1 MNKPDP
7 RPVFSQLGKKS
18 PNSRTPP
25 SKTLLRPSGCAL
37 VLLML
42 AAILTPGT
50 QVQAQTCTGMVGEVR
65 ILDGNAVNEGR
76 LEICADKPDDDEG
89 PVWGTVCDDYWTTRN
104 ANVACRQ
111 LGYTHAQSGAFALLR
126 SHFGPGTGP
135 ILLDDIVCNGNE
147 PNLLACPTASGQLA
161 RNVVGK
167 HNCKSNET
175 VGIRCLDAR
184 TDATLNNLSVRDGNS
199 VVVNLNP
206 EFASAR
212 DSYTASV
219 PHTISTVTV
228 FATPTQSEATV
239 EYLDG
244 NDMSLGTGS
253 SVQIQN
259 LAVGAT
265 VIKVKVTATDGMTEM
280 VYSVTLN
287 RAAVV
292 NPPPNNPATGQPAIN
307 GTLRVDQTLTSTS
320 GTIADVDGLTN
331 AVYEYQWIR
340 VDSSNNE
347 NEIFGATGSTYV
359 LTTTDEGQRIRVKAR
374 FIDDRSNSEMRTS
387 GRTETVQAAVVNP
400 PPNNP
405 ATGQPAI
412 NGTLRVDQTLT
423 STSGTIADVDGLTN
437 AVYEYQWIRVDSSNN
452 ENEIFGATGSTYVL
466 TTTDEGQR
474 IRVKARFIDDRSNG
488 EMRTSGRTE
497 TVQAAVV
504 NPPPNNPATGQPA
517 INGTLRVDQTL
528 TSTSGT
534 IADVDGLTNAVYEYQ
549 WIRVD
554 SSNNENEIFGATGS
568 TYVLTTTDEG
578 QRIRVKARFIDDRSN
593 SEMRTSGRTE
603 TVQAAVVNP
612 PPNNPATGQP
622 AINGTLRVDQTL
634 TSTSGTIAD
643 VDGLTNAV
651 YEYQWIRVDSSNNE
665 NEIFGATGSTYV
677 LTTTDEGQ
685 RIRVKARFI
694 DDRSNGEMRTSG
706 RTETVQAAVVNPPP
720 IIESPVVTLLLTP
733 QMISEDEGVSTV
745 TAIVSPVSSEAF
757 TVSVSAGALSPAV
770 AGDFMLAGTTL
781 SFAANATQST
791 GTVTITAV
799 DNAVDAPDKMVR
811 VSGTVSLTETDAP
824 VDVTLIITDDEEQPT
839 DPPKTE
845 TPVVTLLLTP
855 QMISEDEGVSTVTA
869 IVSPVSSEAFTVS
882 VSAGALSP
890 AIAGDFM
897 LAGTTLSFAANATQS
912 TGTVTITAVDNAV
925 DAPDKMVRVSG
936 TVSLTETDAPVDVT
950 LIITDDEEQP
960 TDPPKTETPVVT
972 LLLTPQ
978 MISEDEGVSTVTA
991 IVSPVSSEAFTV
1003 SVSAGAL
1010 SPAIAGDFMLAGTTL
1025 SFAAN
1030 ATKSTG
1036 TVTITAVDNAVDAP
1050 DKMVRVSGTVSL
1062 SGADAPVDVTLI
1074 ITDEESSPVVT
1085 LMLTP
1090 QMISED
1096 EGVSTVTAMVSPAS
1110 SEAFTVTV
1118 SASAVSPAI
1127 AGDFML
1133 AGTTLSFAANATQST
1148 GTVTITA
1155 VDNAVDAP
1163 DKMVRVSGTVS
1174 LTETDAP
1181 VDVTLIITDD
1191 EEQPTDPP
1199 KTETPV
1205 VTLLLT
1211 PQMISE
1217 DEGVSTVTAI
1227 VSPVSSE
1234 AFTVSVSAGALSP
1247 AIAGDFMLAGTTLS
1261 FAANATKSTGTVTI
1275 TAVDNAVDAP
1285 DKMVRVSGTV
1295 SLSGADAPVD
1305 VTLIITDEES
1315 SPVVTL
1321 MLTPQMISE
1330 DEGVSTVTAMVSPAS
1345 SEAFT
1350 VTVSASAVSPAVAGD
1365 FMLTGTTLSFAANA
1379 TKSTGG
1385 VTITAVDNA
1394 VDSPDKMVR
1403 VSGTVSLSGADAPVD
1418 VTLIITDEESS
1429 PVVTLMLTPQMISED
1444 EGVSTVTAMVSP
1456 ASSEAFTVT
1465 VSTSAISPALA
1476 GDFMLTG
1483 TTLSFAANATK
1494 STGGVT
1500 ITAVDNAVDSPD
1512 KMVRVSGTVSLSGAD
1527 APVDVTLII
1536 TDEESSPV
1544 VTLMLTPQ
1552 MISED
1557 EGVSTVTAMVSPA
1570 SSEAFTV
1577 TVSASA
1583 VSPAV
1588 AGDFMLT
1595 GTTLSFA
1602 ANATKSTGGVT
1613 ITAVDNAVDSPDK
1626 MVRVSGTVSLSGADA
1641 PVDVTLII
1649 TDEESS
1655 PVVTLLLTPQMISE
1669 DEGVSTVT
1677 ATVSPASSE
1686 AFTVTVSASAVSP
1699 ALAGDFMLTGTTL
1712 SFAANATKSTGGVTI
1727 TAVDNAV
1734 DSPDKMVRVSGTV
1747 SLSGA
1752 DAPVDVTL
1760 IITDEESSPVV
1771 TLLLTPQMISED
1783 EGVSTVTATVSPAS
1797 SEAFTV
1803 TVSASAVSPAVA
1815 GDFMLTG
1822 TTLSFA
1828 ANATKSTGGV
1838 TITAVDNAV
1847 DSPDKMVRVSG
1858 TVSLSGADAPV
1869 DVTLIITDEES
1880 SPVVTLMLTPQMISE
1895 DEGVSTVTAMVSPA
1909 SSEAFTVTVS
1919 TSAISPA
1926 VAGDFML
1933 TGTTLSFA
1941 ANATKSTGTVT
1952 ITAVD
1957 NAVDSPDKMV
1967 RVSGTVSLSGA
1978 DAPVDVTLIITDEES
1993 SPVVTLMLTPQ
2004 MISENGGVST
2014 VTATVSPASSEAF
2027 TVSVSALAVSPAVAG
2042 DFMLTGTTLSFA
2054 ANATKSTGT
2063 VTLTAVDNAVDA
2075 PDKMV
2080 RVSGTVSLSGAD
2092 APMDVTLH
2100 ITDEDLPPPELRIAD
2115 ATGPESGGPLV
2126 FGVSLNRSSEEQ
2138 VTIDYTTV
2146 DGTAKAGVDYQAV
2159 MGTLTI
2165 SAGVN
2170 HGQIEVKPLTD
2181 VLHEEDESFMIVL
2194 SNVSGAILV
2203 DGEAT
2208 GLITGND
2215 DRVTVQWLARFGR
2228 TAADHVLGAVEDQ
2241 LWTQRSTRTG
2251 LTVAGQNLTDH
2262 GAATNGGVAA
2272 IAHTYGFPHGFG
2284 GGLNGG
2290 LMAAPLSMSATNG
2303 WNGLNIGHAT
2313 DRNLLMSN
2321 ALNLSNGSI
2330 GLGCYSL
2337 WGSGS
2342 HSRFDG
2348 SDDKLK
2354 LQGEVSSA
2362 TVGSD
2367 YSCGSFLLG
2376 VALSHSSADGTIRFG
2391 DAEAAT
2397 VESTLTGLY
2406 PYLRYQVSE
2415 RFWFWGVTGYG
2426 TGDMTSLSAS
2436 GAEREDVG
2444 LTTLLVAG
2452 GARGDL
2458 LSGAGGFSLSM
2469 KADAMVVRTRSE
2481 EDIGVIVAEGD
2492 ANRRRVGLEGSHVAS
2507 FENNS
2512 FLRSHVDLSLRHD
2525 SGDAD
2530 KGFGL
2535 EVGGGLDWHG
2545 LMPGLTF
2552 NAGVRGLITHGADEF
2567 EEWGYSGGL
2576 RYDPTPASSQGLLLG
2591 ITRSTGAPLHGGL
2604 RNTLW
2609 AEDLVLPSLPGDSRR
2624 QQQINAEFS
2633 YGFETLSG
2641 MGLPWARVGLSG
2653 PEKEYRLGYRMFTR
2667 YGVPSLEMGKTWYGR
2682 DLRLGWEFQVDCQA
2696 QIMVELMHSQGL
2708 RQASSNT
2715 GIRLQFR
2722 VPMYLPW
2729 RSQCHSEFDTL
2740 PPGTPR

>member
-1 MNKPDP
+1 M
-7 RPVFSQLGKKS
+7 
-18 PNSRTPP
+18 
-25 SKTLLRPSGCAL
+25 
-37 VLLML
+37 LLML

-76 LEICADKPDDDEG
+76 LEVCADKPDDGEG
-89 PVWGTVCDDYWTTRN
+89 PVWGTVCDDYWTTDD
-104 ANVACRQ
+104 AHVACRQ
-111 LGYTHAQSGAFALLR
+111 LGYTHAQSGAYALLK

-135 ILLDDIVCNGNE
+135 ILLDDMLCNGNE

-161 RNVVGK
+161 RDVVGK
-167 HNCKSNET
+167 HNCKTSET

-219 PHTISTVTV
+219 PHTTSTVTV
-228 FATPTQSEATV
+228 FATPAQSEATV

-244 NDMSLGTGS
+244 NDMSLGLGS

-259 LAVGAT
+259 LAVGAS
-265 VIKVKVTATDGMTEM
+265 VIQVKVTASDGMTEM
-280 VYSVTLN
+280 IYTVTLN
-287 RAAVV
+287 RAAQA
-292 NPPPNNPATGQPAIN
+292 NNPATGQPAIN
-307 GTLRVDQTLTSTS
+307 GTLRVDQTLTATS

-359 LTTTDEGQRIRVKAR
+359 LTTADEGQRIRVKAR
-374 FIDDRSNSEMRTS
+374 FTDDRGNGEMRTS
-387 GRTETVQAAVVNP
+387 SSTGTVQAEVVNP

-423 STSGTIADVDGLTN
+423 ATSGTIADADGITN
-437 AVYEYQWIRVDSSNN
+437 AVYAYQWILVNGANN
-452 ENEIFGATGSTYVL
+452 ENEISGATGTTYVL
-466 TTTDEGQR
+466 TTADEGQR
-474 IRVKARFIDDRSNG
+474 IRVKARFIDDRGNG
-488 EMRTSGRTE
+488 EMRTSGMTE
-497 TVQAAVV
+497 TLQAAVV
-504 NPPPNNPATGQPA
+504 NPPPN
-517 INGTLRVDQTL
+517 
-528 TSTSGT
+528 
-534 IADVDGLTNAVYEYQ
+534 
-549 WIRVD
+549 
-554 SSNNENEIFGATGS
+554 
-568 TYVLTTTDEG
+568 
-578 QRIRVKARFIDDRSN
+578 
-593 SEMRTSGRTE
+593 TE
-603 TVQAAVVNP
+603 
-612 PPNNPATGQP
+612 
-622 AINGTLRVDQTL
+622 L
-634 TSTSGTIAD
+634 
-643 VDGLTNAV
+643 
-651 YEYQWIRVDSSNNE
+651 
-665 NEIFGATGSTYV
+665 
-677 LTTTDEGQ
+677 
-685 RIRVKARFI
+685 
-694 DDRSNGEMRTSG
+694 
-706 RTETVQAAVVNPPP
+706 
-720 IIESPVVTLLLTP
+720 PVVTLLLTP
-733 QMISEDEGVSTV
+733 QMISENGGVSAV

-781 SFAANATQST
+781 SFAANATKST
-791 GTVTITAV
+791 GEVTVTAV
-799 DNAVDAPDKMVR
+799 DNVEDAPDKMVR
-811 VSGTVSLTETDAP
+811 VSGTVSLSEVNAP
-824 VDVTLIITDDEEQPT
+824 TDVTLIITDDEEQPT

-855 QMISEDEGVSTVTA
+855 QMISENDGVSTVTA
-869 IVSPVSSEAFTVS
+869 MVSPASSEAFTVK
-882 VSAGALSP
+882 VYEAAVSP
-890 AIAGDFM
+890 AVAGDFNM
-897 LAGTTLSFAANATQS
+897 
-912 TGTVTITAVDNAV
+912 
-925 DAPDKMVRVSG
+925 
-936 TVSLTETDAPVDVT
+936 
-950 LIITDDEEQP
+950 
-960 TDPPKTETPVVT
+960 
-972 LLLTPQ
+972 
-978 MISEDEGVSTVTA
+978 
-991 IVSPVSSEAFTV
+991 
-1003 SVSAGAL
+1003 
-1010 SPAIAGDFMLAGTTL
+1010 AGTTL

-1074 ITDEESSPVVT
+1074 ITDDEEQPTDPPKTESPVIT
-1085 LMLTP
+1085 LLLTP

-1096 EGVSTVTAMVSPAS
+1096 GGVSTVTAIVSPS
-1110 SEAFTVTV
+1110 SPEAFTVTV
-1118 SASAVSPAI
+1118 SASAVSPAV

-1133 AGTTLSFAANATQST
+1133 AGTTLSFAANATKST
-1148 GTVTITA
+1148 GGVTITA

-1174 LTETDAP
+1174 LSGADAP
-1181 VDVTLIITDD
+1181 VDVTLIITDDEEQPTDPPKTESPVITLLLTPQMISEDGGVSTVTAIVSPSSPEAFTVTVSTSAVSPAVAGDFMLTGTTLSFAANATKSTGGVTITAVDNAVDAPDKMVRVSGTVSLSGAVAPTDVTLIITDD

-1227 VSPVSSE
+1227 VSPASSE
-1234 AFTVSVSAGALSP
+1234 AFTVTVFASAVSP
-1247 AIAGDFMLAGTTLS
+1247 AVAGDFNMAGTTLS
-1261 FAANATKSTGTVTI
+1261 FAANATKSTGTVTL
-1275 TAVDNAVDAP
+1275 TAVDNAVDSP

-1315 SPVVTL
+1315 SPVVAL

-1365 FMLTGTTLSFAANA
+1365 FNMAGTTLSFAANA
-1379 TKSTGG
+1379 TKSTGT
-1385 VTITAVDNA
+1385 VTLTAVDNA
-1394 VDSPDKMVR
+1394 VDAPDKMVR
-1403 VSGTVSLSGADAPVD
+1403 VSGTVSLSEADEPVD
-1418 VTLIITDEESS
+1418 VTLIITDEESP
-1429 PVVTLMLTPQMISED
+1429 PVVTLMLTPQMISEN
-1444 EGVSTVTAMVSP
+1444 G
-1456 ASSEAFTVT
+1456 
-1465 VSTSAISPALA
+1465 
-1476 GDFMLTG
+1476 
-1483 TTLSFAANATK
+1483 
-1494 STGGVT
+1494 
-1500 ITAVDNAVDSPD
+1500 
-1512 KMVRVSGTVSLSGAD
+1512 
-1527 APVDVTLII
+1527 
-1536 TDEESSPV
+1536 
-1544 VTLMLTPQ
+1544 
-1552 MISED
+1552 
-1557 EGVSTVTAMVSPA
+1557 
-1570 SSEAFTV
+1570 
-1577 TVSASA
+1577 
-1583 VSPAV
+1583 
-1588 AGDFMLT
+1588 
-1595 GTTLSFA
+1595 
-1602 ANATKSTGGVT
+1602 
-1613 ITAVDNAVDSPDK
+1613 
-1626 MVRVSGTVSLSGADA
+1626 
-1641 PVDVTLII
+1641 
-1649 TDEESS
+1649 
-1655 PVVTLLLTPQMISE
+1655 
-1669 DEGVSTVT
+1669 GVSTVT

-1686 AFTVTVSASAVSP
+1686 AFTVSVSA
-1699 ALAGDFMLTGTTL
+1699 
-1712 SFAANATKSTGGVTI
+1712 
-1727 TAVDNAV
+1727 
-1734 DSPDKMVRVSGTV
+1734 
-1747 SLSGA
+1747 
-1752 DAPVDVTL
+1752 
-1760 IITDEESSPVV
+1760 
-1771 TLLLTPQMISED
+1771 
-1783 EGVSTVTATVSPAS
+1783 
-1797 SEAFTV
+1797 
-1803 TVSASAVSPAVA
+1803 
-1815 GDFMLTG
+1815 
-1822 TTLSFA
+1822 
-1828 ANATKSTGGV
+1828 
-1838 TITAVDNAV
+1838 
-1847 DSPDKMVRVSG
+1847 
-1858 TVSLSGADAPV
+1858 
-1869 DVTLIITDEES
+1869 
-1880 SPVVTLMLTPQMISE
+1880 
-1895 DEGVSTVTAMVSPA
+1895 
-1909 SSEAFTVTVS
+1909 
-1919 TSAISPA
+1919 SAISPA

-1993 SPVVTLMLTPQ
+1993 SPVVTLLLTPQ

-2027 TVSVSALAVSPAVAG
+2027 TVTVSASAVSPAVAG

-2080 RVSGTVSLSGAD
+2080 RVSGTVSLSGADAPVDVTLIITDEESSPVVTLMLTPQMISEDEGVSTVTAMVSPASSEAFTVSVSASAVSPAVAGDFMLTGTTLSFAANATKSTGAVTITAVDNAVDSPDKMVRVSGIVSLSGADAPVDVTLIITDEESPPVVTLMLTPQMISENGGVSTVTATVSPASSEAFTVTVSTSAVSPAVAGDFMLTGTTLSFAANATKSTGAVTITAVDNAVDSPDKMVRVSGIVSLSGAD

-2170 HGQIEVKPLTD
+2170 RGHIEVKPLTD

-2303 WNGLNIGHAT
+2303 WNGLSIGHAT

-2426 TGDMTSLSAS
+2426 TGDLTSLSAS

-2458 LSGAGGFSLSM
+2458 FSGAGGFSLSM
-2469 KADAMVVRTRSE
+2469 KADAMVVRTRSV

-2653 PEKEYRLGYRMFTR
+2653 QEKEYRLGYRMFTR

-2708 RQASSNT
+2708 RQARSNT

>member
-7 RPVFSQLGKKS
+7 RPVILQLGKKS

-25 SKTLLRPSGCAL
+25 SKNLLRPSGCAL

-42 AAILTPGT
+42 AAILAPGA
-50 QVQAQTCTGMVGEVR
+50 QVQAQTCTTGMVGEVR

-76 LEICADKPDDDEG
+76 LEICADIPDDGEG
-89 PVWGTVCDDYWTTRN
+89 PVWGTVCDDYWTTDD

-111 LGYTHAQSGAFALLR
+111 LGYTHAQSGAYALLK

-135 ILLDDIVCNGNE
+135 ILLDDMICSGNE

-161 RNVVGK
+161 RDVVGK
-167 HNCKSNET
+167 HNCKSSET

-212 DSYTASV
+212 DSYTVSV
-219 PHTISTVTV
+219 PHTTSTVTV
-228 FATPTQSEATV
+228 FATPAQSEATV

-307 GTLRVDQTLTSTS
+307 GTLRVDQTLTATS

-387 GRTETVQAAVVNP
+387 GRTGTVQAAVVNP

-423 STSGTIADVDGLTN
+423 ATSGTIADVDGLTN

-452 ENEIFGATGSTYVL
+452 ENEIFGETGSTYVL

-474 IRVKARFIDDRSNG
+474 IRVKARFIDDR
-488 EMRTSGRTE
+488 
-497 TVQAAVV
+497 
-504 NPPPNNPATGQPA
+504 
-517 INGTLRVDQTL
+517 D
-528 TSTSGT
+528 
-534 IADVDGLTNAVYEYQ
+534 
-549 WIRVD
+549 
-554 SSNNENEIFGATGS
+554 
-568 TYVLTTTDEG
+568 
-578 QRIRVKARFIDDRSN
+578 N

-612 PPNNPATGQP
+612 PPIT
-622 AINGTLRVDQTL
+622 
-634 TSTSGTIAD
+634 
-643 VDGLTNAV
+643 
-651 YEYQWIRVDSSNNE
+651 
-665 NEIFGATGSTYV
+665 
-677 LTTTDEGQ
+677 
-685 RIRVKARFI
+685 
-694 DDRSNGEMRTSG
+694 
-706 RTETVQAAVVNPPP
+706 
-720 IIESPVVTLLLTP
+720 ESPVVTLLLTP
-733 QMISEDEGVSTV
+733 QMISEDGGVSTV

-781 SFAANATQST
+781 SFAANATKST
-791 GTVTITAV
+791 GAVTITAV
-799 DNAVDAPDKMVR
+799 DNVEDAPDKMVR
-811 VSGTVSLTETDAP
+811 VSGTVSLSEVNAP
-824 VDVTLIITDDEEQPT
+824 TDVTLIITDDEVQTPD
-839 DPPKTE
+839 DPPRTE

-869 IVSPVSSEAFTVS
+869 MVSPASSEAFTVK
-882 VSAGALSP
+882 VYEAAVSP
-890 AIAGDFM
+890 AVAGDFNM
-897 LAGTTLSFAANATQS
+897 
-912 TGTVTITAVDNAV
+912 
-925 DAPDKMVRVSG
+925 
-936 TVSLTETDAPVDVT
+936 
-950 LIITDDEEQP
+950 
-960 TDPPKTETPVVT
+960 
-972 LLLTPQ
+972 
-978 MISEDEGVSTVTA
+978 
-991 IVSPVSSEAFTV
+991 
-1003 SVSAGAL
+1003 
-1010 SPAIAGDFMLAGTTL
+1010 AGTTL

-1062 SGADAPVDVTLI
+1062 SGTDAPVDVTLI
-1074 ITDEESSPVVT
+1074 ITDDEEQPTDPPRTESPVIT
-1085 LMLTP
+1085 LLLTP

-1096 EGVSTVTAMVSPAS
+1096 GGVSTVTAIVSPS
-1110 SEAFTVTV
+1110 SPEAFTVTV
-1118 SASAVSPAI
+1118 SASAVSPAV
-1127 AGDFML
+1127 AGDFNM
-1133 AGTTLSFAANATQST
+1133 AGTTLSFAANATKST
-1148 GTVTITA
+1148 GAVTITA

-1174 LTETDAP
+1174 LSEADAP

-1199 KTETPV
+1199 ETETPVVTLLLTPQMISEDGGVSTATAIVSPSSSEAFTVTVSTSAVSPAVAGDFNMAGTTLSFAANATKSTGAVTITAVDNAVDAPDKMVRVSGTVSLSEADAPVDVTLIITDDEEQPTDPPETETPV

-1217 DEGVSTVTAI
+1217 DEGVSTVTA
-1227 VSPVSSE
+1227 
-1234 AFTVSVSAGALSP
+1234 
-1247 AIAGDFMLAGTTLS
+1247 
-1261 FAANATKSTGTVTI
+1261 
-1275 TAVDNAVDAP
+1275 
-1285 DKMVRVSGTV
+1285 
-1295 SLSGADAPVD
+1295 
-1305 VTLIITDEES
+1305 
-1315 SPVVTL
+1315 
-1321 MLTPQMISE
+1321 
-1330 DEGVSTVTAMVSPAS
+1330 MVSPS
-1345 SEAFT
+1345 SPEAFT

-1365 FMLTGTTLSFAANA
+1365 FMLAGTTLSFVANA
-1379 TKSTGG
+1379 TKSTGT

-1465 VSTSAISPALA
+1465 VSTSAVSPAVA
-1476 GDFMLTG
+1476 GDFMLAG

-1494 STGGVT
+1494 STGTVT

-1512 KMVRVSGTVSLSGAD
+1512 KMVRVSGTVSSSEAD
-1527 APVDVTLII
+1527 APTDVTLII
-1536 TDEESSPV
+1536 TDEESTPV
-1544 VTLMLTPQ
+1544 VTLLLTPQMISEDEGVSTVTAMVSPASSEAFTVTVSTSAVSPAVAGDFMLAGTTLSFAANATKSTGTVTITAVDNAVDSPDKMVRVSGTVSSSEADAPTDVTLIITDEESTPVVTLLLTPQ

-1602 ANATKSTGGVT
+1602 ANATKSTGAVT

-1626 MVRVSGTVSLSGADA
+1626 MVRVSGTVSLSGA
-1641 PVDVTLII
+1641 V
-1649 TDEESS
+1649 
-1655 PVVTLLLTPQMISE
+1655 
-1669 DEGVSTVT
+1669 
-1677 ATVSPASSE
+1677 
-1686 AFTVTVSASAVSP
+1686 
-1699 ALAGDFMLTGTTL
+1699 
-1712 SFAANATKSTGGVTI
+1712 
-1727 TAVDNAV
+1727 
-1734 DSPDKMVRVSGTV
+1734 
-1747 SLSGA
+1747 
-1752 DAPVDVTL
+1752 
-1760 IITDEESSPVV
+1760 
-1771 TLLLTPQMISED
+1771 
-1783 EGVSTVTATVSPAS
+1783 
-1797 SEAFTV
+1797 
-1803 TVSASAVSPAVA
+1803 
-1815 GDFMLTG
+1815 
-1822 TTLSFA
+1822 
-1828 ANATKSTGGV
+1828 
-1838 TITAVDNAV
+1838 
-1847 DSPDKMVRVSG
+1847 
-1858 TVSLSGADAPV
+1858 
-1869 DVTLIITDEES
+1869 
-1880 SPVVTLMLTPQMISE
+1880 
-1895 DEGVSTVTAMVSPA
+1895 
-1909 SSEAFTVTVS
+1909 
-1919 TSAISPA
+1919 
-1926 VAGDFML
+1926 
-1933 TGTTLSFA
+1933 
-1941 ANATKSTGTVT
+1941 
-1952 ITAVD
+1952 
-1957 NAVDSPDKMV
+1957 
-1967 RVSGTVSLSGA
+1967 
-1978 DAPVDVTLIITDEES
+1978 
-1993 SPVVTLMLTPQ
+1993 
-2004 MISENGGVST
+2004 
-2014 VTATVSPASSEAF
+2014 
-2027 TVSVSALAVSPAVAG
+2027 
-2042 DFMLTGTTLSFA
+2042 
-2054 ANATKSTGT
+2054 
-2063 VTLTAVDNAVDA
+2063 
-2075 PDKMV
+2075 
-2080 RVSGTVSLSGAD
+2080 

-2115 ATGPESGGPLV
+2115 ATGSESGGPLV

-2170 HGQIEVKPLTD
+2170 RGQIEVKPLTD

-2262 GAATNGGVAA
+2262 GTATNGGVAA

-2284 GGLNGG
+2284 GGLNSG

-2303 WNGLNIGHAT
+2303 WNGLSIGHAT

-2330 GLGCYSL
+2330 GLDCYSL

-2426 TGDMTSLSAS
+2426 TGDLTSLSAS
-2436 GAEREDVG
+2436 GDEREDVG

-2481 EDIGVIVAEGD
+2481 EDIGVIVVEGD

-2535 EVGGGLDWHG
+2535 ELGGGLDWHG
-2545 LMPGLTF
+2545 LIPGLTF

-2591 ITRSTGAPLHGGL
+2591 ITRATGAPLHGGL

-2641 MGLPWARVGLSG
+2641 MGLPWARVGLSSQ
-2653 PEKEYRLGYRMFTR
+2653 EKEYRLGYRMFTR

>member
-1275 TAVDNAVDAP
+1275 TAVDNAVD
-1285 DKMVRVSGTV
+1285 
-1295 SLSGADAPVD
+1295 
-1305 VTLIITDEES
+1305 
-1315 SPVVTL
+1315 
-1321 MLTPQMISE
+1321 
-1330 DEGVSTVTAMVSPAS
+1330 
-1345 SEAFT
+1345 
-1350 VTVSASAVSPAVAGD
+1350 
-1365 FMLTGTTLSFAANA
+1365 
-1379 TKSTGG
+1379 
-1385 VTITAVDNA
+1385 
-1394 VDSPDKMVR
+1394 
-1403 VSGTVSLSGADAPVD
+1403 
-1418 VTLIITDEESS
+1418 
-1429 PVVTLMLTPQMISED
+1429 
-1444 EGVSTVTAMVSP
+1444 
-1456 ASSEAFTVT
+1456 
-1465 VSTSAISPALA
+1465 
-1476 GDFMLTG
+1476 
-1483 TTLSFAANATK
+1483 
-1494 STGGVT
+1494 
-1500 ITAVDNAVDSPD
+1500 SPD

-1677 ATVSPASSE
+1677 AMVSPASSE
-1686 AFTVTVSASAVSP
+1686 AFTVTVSASAV
-1699 ALAGDFMLTGTTL
+1699 
-1712 SFAANATKSTGGVTI
+1712 
-1727 TAVDNAV
+1727 
-1734 DSPDKMVRVSGTV
+1734 
-1747 SLSGA
+1747 
-1752 DAPVDVTL
+1752 
-1760 IITDEESSPVV
+1760 
-1771 TLLLTPQMISED
+1771 
-1783 EGVSTVTATVSPAS
+1783 
-1797 SEAFTV
+1797 
-1803 TVSASAVSPAVA
+1803 
-1815 GDFMLTG
+1815 
-1822 TTLSFA
+1822 
-1828 ANATKSTGGV
+1828 
-1838 TITAVDNAV
+1838 
-1847 DSPDKMVRVSG
+1847 
-1858 TVSLSGADAPV
+1858 
-1869 DVTLIITDEES
+1869 
-1880 SPVVTLMLTPQMISE
+1880 
-1895 DEGVSTVTAMVSPA
+1895 
-1909 SSEAFTVTVS
+1909 
-1919 TSAISPA
+1919 SPA

-1993 SPVVTLMLTPQ
+1993 SPVVTLLLTPQ
-2004 MISENGGVST
+2004 MISEDEGVSTVTAMVSPASSEAFTVTVSTSAISPALAGDFMLTGTTLSFAANATKSTGTVTITAVDNAVDSPDKMVRVSGTVSLSGADAPVDVTLIITDEESSPVVTLLLTPQMISEDEGVST

>member
-1 MNKPDP
+1 MNKPDS
-7 RPVFSQLGKKS
+7 RPVFSQLGKKL
-18 PNSRTPP
+18 PISRTPP
-25 SKTLLRPSGCAL
+25 TKTLLRKSGCAL
-37 VLLML
+37 AILML
-42 AAILTPGT
+42 AAILTPGA
-50 QVQAQTCTGMVGEVR
+50 QVQAQTCSGMVGEVR

-76 LEICADKPDDDEG
+76 LEVCADIPDDGEG
-89 PVWGTVCDDYWTTRN
+89 PVWGTVCDDYWTTRD

-111 LGYTHAQSGAFALLR
+111 LGYTHAQSGAYALLN

-135 ILLDDIVCNGNE
+135 ILLDDMQCKGNE

-161 RNVVGK
+161 RDVVGM
-167 HNCKSNET
+167 HNCKTSET

-219 PHTISTVTV
+219 PHTTSTVTV
-228 FATPTQSEATV
+228 FATPVQSEATV

-244 NDMSLGTGS
+244 NDMPLGTGS

-259 LAVGAT
+259 LAVGVT

-292 NPPPNNPATGQPAIN
+292 NPPPNNPATGQPEIN
-307 GTLRVDQTLTSTS
+307 GTLRVDQTLTATS

-340 VDSSNNE
+340 VDSLNNE
-347 NEIFGATGSTYV
+347 NEISGATGSTYV

-374 FIDDRSNSEMRTS
+374 FIDDRGNSEMRTS
-387 GRTETVQAAVVNP
+387 GSTGIVQAAVVNP
-400 PPNNP
+400 PRN
-405 ATGQPAI
+405 T
-412 NGTLRVDQTLT
+412 
-423 STSGTIADVDGLTN
+423 
-437 AVYEYQWIRVDSSNN
+437 
-452 ENEIFGATGSTYVL
+452 
-466 TTTDEGQR
+466 
-474 IRVKARFIDDRSNG
+474 
-488 EMRTSGRTE
+488 
-497 TVQAAVV
+497 
-504 NPPPNNPATGQPA
+504 
-517 INGTLRVDQTL
+517 
-528 TSTSGT
+528 
-534 IADVDGLTNAVYEYQ
+534 
-549 WIRVD
+549 
-554 SSNNENEIFGATGS
+554 
-568 TYVLTTTDEG
+568 
-578 QRIRVKARFIDDRSN
+578 
-593 SEMRTSGRTE
+593 
-603 TVQAAVVNP
+603 
-612 PPNNPATGQP
+612 
-622 AINGTLRVDQTL
+622 
-634 TSTSGTIAD
+634 
-643 VDGLTNAV
+643 
-651 YEYQWIRVDSSNNE
+651 
-665 NEIFGATGSTYV
+665 
-677 LTTTDEGQ
+677 
-685 RIRVKARFI
+685 
-694 DDRSNGEMRTSG
+694 
-706 RTETVQAAVVNPPP
+706 
-720 IIESPVVTLLLTP
+720 ESPVITLLLTP
-733 QMISEDEGVSTV
+733 QMISEDEGVSTI
-745 TAIVSPVSSEAF
+745 TATVSPASSEAF
-757 TVSVSAGALSPAV
+757 TVSISAGALSPAV
-770 AGDFMLAGTTL
+770 AGDFVLTGTTL
-781 SFAANATQST
+781 SFAANATEST
-791 GTVTITAV
+791 GEVTITAVDNSVDAPDKMVKVSGTVSLSGADAPVDVTLIISDDEEQPTDPPETESPVITLMLTPQMISENGGVSTVTATVSPASSEAFTVTVSASAVSPAVAGDFMLVGTTLSFAANATESTGEVTITAV
-799 DNAVDAPDKMVR
+799 DNAVDTPDKMVR
-811 VSGTVSLTETDAP
+811 VSGTVSLSGADAP
-824 VDVTLIITDDEEQPT
+824 TDVTLIISDDEEQPT
-839 DPPKTE
+839 DPPETE

-869 IVSPVSSEAFTVS
+869 TVSPATSEAFTVT
-882 VSAGALSP
+882 VSASAVSP
-890 AIAGDFM
+890 AVAGDFI
-897 LAGTTLSFAANATQS
+897 LAGTTLSFAANATES
-912 TGTVTITAVDNAV
+912 TGEVTITAVDNAV

-936 TVSLTETDAPVDVT
+936 TVSLSGADAPTDVTLIITDDEEQPTDPPETESPVITLMLTPQMISENGGVSTVTATVSPASSEAFTVTVSASAVSPAVAGDFMLAGTTLSFAANATESTGEVTITAVDNAVDTPDKMVRVSGTVSLSGADAPVDVT

-960 TDPPKTETPVVT
+960 TDPPETETPVVT

-978 MISEDEGVSTVTA
+978 MISEDGGVSTVTA
-991 IVSPVSSEAFTV
+991 TVSPASSEAFTV
-1003 SVSAGAL
+1003 TVTASAV
-1010 SPAIAGDFMLAGTTL
+1010 SPAVAGDFMLAGTTLSFAANATESTGEVTITAVDNAVDAPDKMVKVSGTVSLSGADAPVDVTLIITDDEEQPTDPPETESPVITLMLTPQMISENGGVSTVTATVSPASSEAFTVTVSASAVSPAVAGDFMLAGTTLSFAANATESTGEVTITAVDNAVDAPDKMVKVSGTVSLSGADAPVDVTLIITDDEEQPTDPPETETPVITLMLTPQMISENGGVSTVTATVSPASSEAFTVTVSASAVSPAVAGDFMMTGTTL

-1062 SGADAPVDVTLI
+1062 SGADAP
-1074 ITDEESSPVVT
+1074 
-1085 LMLTP
+1085 
-1090 QMISED
+1090 
-1096 EGVSTVTAMVSPAS
+1096 A
-1110 SEAFTVTV
+1110 
-1118 SASAVSPAI
+1118 
-1127 AGDFML
+1127 
-1133 AGTTLSFAANATQST
+1133 
-1148 GTVTITA
+1148 
-1155 VDNAVDAP
+1155 
-1163 DKMVRVSGTVS
+1163 
-1174 LTETDAP
+1174 
-1181 VDVTLIITDD
+1181 DVTLIITDD

-1199 KTETPV
+1199 ETETPV

-1217 DEGVSTVTAI
+1217 DG
-1227 VSPVSSE
+1227 
-1234 AFTVSVSAGALSP
+1234 
-1247 AIAGDFMLAGTTLS
+1247 
-1261 FAANATKSTGTVTI
+1261 
-1275 TAVDNAVDAP
+1275 
-1285 DKMVRVSGTV
+1285 
-1295 SLSGADAPVD
+1295 
-1305 VTLIITDEES
+1305 
-1315 SPVVTL
+1315 
-1321 MLTPQMISE
+1321 
-1330 DEGVSTVTAMVSPAS
+1330 
-1345 SEAFT
+1345 
-1350 VTVSASAVSPAVAGD
+1350 
-1365 FMLTGTTLSFAANA
+1365 
-1379 TKSTGG
+1379 
-1385 VTITAVDNA
+1385 
-1394 VDSPDKMVR
+1394 
-1403 VSGTVSLSGADAPVD
+1403 
-1418 VTLIITDEESS
+1418 
-1429 PVVTLMLTPQMISED
+1429 
-1444 EGVSTVTAMVSP
+1444 
-1456 ASSEAFTVT
+1456 
-1465 VSTSAISPALA
+1465 
-1476 GDFMLTG
+1476 
-1483 TTLSFAANATK
+1483 
-1494 STGGVT
+1494 
-1500 ITAVDNAVDSPD
+1500 
-1512 KMVRVSGTVSLSGAD
+1512 
-1527 APVDVTLII
+1527 
-1536 TDEESSPV
+1536 
-1544 VTLMLTPQ
+1544 
-1552 MISED
+1552 
-1557 EGVSTVTAMVSPA
+1557 
-1570 SSEAFTV
+1570 
-1577 TVSASA
+1577 
-1583 VSPAV
+1583 
-1588 AGDFMLT
+1588 
-1595 GTTLSFA
+1595 
-1602 ANATKSTGGVT
+1602 
-1613 ITAVDNAVDSPDK
+1613 
-1626 MVRVSGTVSLSGADA
+1626 
-1641 PVDVTLII
+1641 
-1649 TDEESS
+1649 
-1655 PVVTLLLTPQMISE
+1655 
-1669 DEGVSTVT
+1669 
-1677 ATVSPASSE
+1677 
-1686 AFTVTVSASAVSP
+1686 
-1699 ALAGDFMLTGTTL
+1699 
-1712 SFAANATKSTGGVTI
+1712 
-1727 TAVDNAV
+1727 
-1734 DSPDKMVRVSGTV
+1734 
-1747 SLSGA
+1747 
-1752 DAPVDVTL
+1752 
-1760 IITDEESSPVV
+1760 
-1771 TLLLTPQMISED
+1771 
-1783 EGVSTVTATVSPAS
+1783 GVSTVTATVSPAS

-1815 GDFMLTG
+1815 GDFMLAG

-1828 ANATKSTGGV
+1828 ANATKSTGEV

-1847 DSPDKMVRVSG
+1847 D
-1858 TVSLSGADAPV
+1858 A
-1869 DVTLIITDEES
+1869 
-1880 SPVVTLMLTPQMISE
+1880 
-1895 DEGVSTVTAMVSPA
+1895 
-1909 SSEAFTVTVS
+1909 
-1919 TSAISPA
+1919 
-1926 VAGDFML
+1926 
-1933 TGTTLSFA
+1933 
-1941 ANATKSTGTVT
+1941 
-1952 ITAVD
+1952 
-1957 NAVDSPDKMV
+1957 PDKMV

-2027 TVSVSALAVSPAVAG
+2027 TVTVSASAVSPAVAG
-2042 DFMLTGTTLSFA
+2042 DFMLAGTTLSFA
-2054 ANATKSTGT
+2054 ANATKSTGE
-2063 VTLTAVDNAVDA
+2063 VTITAVDNAVDA

-2092 APMDVTLH
+2092 APVDVTLIITDDESSPVVTLMLTPQMISENGGVSTVTATVSPASSEAFTVTVSASAVSPAVAGDFMLTGTTLSFAANATESTGEVTITAVDNAVDAPDKMVKVSGTVSLSGADSPMDVTLH

-2115 ATGPESGGPLV
+2115 ASGPESGGPLV

-2170 HGQIEVKPLTD
+2170 RGQIEVNPLTD

-2194 SNVSGAILV
+2194 GNVSGAILV

-2272 IAHTYGFPHGFG
+2272 IQNIYGSPHGFD

-2303 WNGLNIGHAT
+2303 WNGLSIGHAT
-2313 DRNLLMSN
+2313 GRNLLMSN
-2321 ALNLSNGSI
+2321 ALNLSNGNI

-2376 VALSHSSADGTIRFG
+2376 VALSHSSADGTIRFD

-2426 TGDMTSLSAS
+2426 TGDLTSLSAS
-2436 GAEREDVG
+2436 GAWREDVG

-2458 LSGAGGFSLSM
+2458 LSGSGGFSLSM

-2576 RYDPTPASSQGLLLG
+2576 RYDPTPASSQGLLMG
-2591 ITRSTGAPLHGGL
+2591 ITRTTGAPLHGGF

-2609 AEDLVLPSLPGDSRR
+2609 AEDLVLPSLPGESRR

-2633 YGFETLSG
+2633 YGFETQSG

-2653 PEKEYRLGYRMFTR
+2653 QEKEYRMGYRMFTR

-2696 QIMVELMHSQGL
+2696 KIMVELMHSQGF

-2715 GIRLQFR
+2715 GIKLQFR

-2729 RSQCHSEFDTL
+2729 RSQCYSEFNTL

>member
-1 MNKPDP
+1 
-7 RPVFSQLGKKS
+7 
-18 PNSRTPP
+18 
-25 SKTLLRPSGCAL
+25 
-37 VLLML
+37 
-42 AAILTPGT
+42 
-50 QVQAQTCTGMVGEVR
+50 
-65 ILDGNAVNEGR
+65 
-76 LEICADKPDDDEG
+76 
-89 PVWGTVCDDYWTTRN
+89 
-104 ANVACRQ
+104 
-111 LGYTHAQSGAFALLR
+111 
-126 SHFGPGTGP
+126 
-135 ILLDDIVCNGNE
+135 
-147 PNLLACPTASGQLA
+147 
-161 RNVVGK
+161 
-167 HNCKSNET
+167 
-175 VGIRCLDAR
+175 
-184 TDATLNNLSVRDGNS
+184 
-199 VVVNLNP
+199 
-206 EFASAR
+206 
-212 DSYTASV
+212 
-219 PHTISTVTV
+219 
-228 FATPTQSEATV
+228 
-239 EYLDG
+239 
-244 NDMSLGTGS
+244 
-253 SVQIQN
+253 
-259 LAVGAT
+259 
-265 VIKVKVTATDGMTEM
+265 
-280 VYSVTLN
+280 
-287 RAAVV
+287 
-292 NPPPNNPATGQPAIN
+292 
-307 GTLRVDQTLTSTS
+307 
-320 GTIADVDGLTN
+320 
-331 AVYEYQWIR
+331 
-340 VDSSNNE
+340 
-347 NEIFGATGSTYV
+347 
-359 LTTTDEGQRIRVKAR
+359 
-374 FIDDRSNSEMRTS
+374 MRTS
-387 GRTETVQAAVVNP
+387 GMTETLQAAVVNP

-423 STSGTIADVDGLTN
+423 ATSGTIADADGITN
-437 AVYEYQWIRVDSSNN
+437 AVYAYQWILVNGANN
-452 ENEIFGATGSTYVL
+452 ENEISGATGTTYVL
-466 TTTDEGQR
+466 TTADEGQR
-474 IRVKARFIDDRSNG
+474 IRVKARFIDDRGNG
-488 EMRTSGRTE
+488 EMRTSGMTE
-497 TVQAAVV
+497 TLQAAVV
-504 NPPPNNPATGQPA
+504 NPPPN
-517 INGTLRVDQTL
+517 
-528 TSTSGT
+528 
-534 IADVDGLTNAVYEYQ
+534 
-549 WIRVD
+549 
-554 SSNNENEIFGATGS
+554 
-568 TYVLTTTDEG
+568 
-578 QRIRVKARFIDDRSN
+578 
-593 SEMRTSGRTE
+593 TE
-603 TVQAAVVNP
+603 
-612 PPNNPATGQP
+612 
-622 AINGTLRVDQTL
+622 L
-634 TSTSGTIAD
+634 
-643 VDGLTNAV
+643 
-651 YEYQWIRVDSSNNE
+651 
-665 NEIFGATGSTYV
+665 
-677 LTTTDEGQ
+677 
-685 RIRVKARFI
+685 
-694 DDRSNGEMRTSG
+694 
-706 RTETVQAAVVNPPP
+706 
-720 IIESPVVTLLLTP
+720 PVVTLLLTP
-733 QMISEDEGVSTV
+733 QMISENGGVSTV

-781 SFAANATQST
+781 SFAANATKST
-791 GTVTITAV
+791 GAVTITAVDNVEDAPDKMVRVSGTVSLSEVNAPTDVTLIITDDEVQTPDDPPVDPPKTETSVVTLLLTPQMISEDGGVSTVTAIVSPSSPEAFTVTVSASAVSPAVAGDFNMAGTTLSFAANATKSTGAVTLTAV

-811 VSGTVSLTETDAP
+811 VSGTVSLSEVNAP
-824 VDVTLIITDDEEQPT
+824 TDVTLIITDDEEQPT

-855 QMISEDEGVSTVTA
+855 QMISENDGVSTVTA
-869 IVSPVSSEAFTVS
+869 MVSPASSEAFTVK
-882 VSAGALSP
+882 VSAAAVSP
-890 AIAGDFM
+890 AVAGDFNM
-897 LAGTTLSFAANATQS
+897 AGT
-912 TGTVTITAVDNAV
+912 
-925 DAPDKMVRVSG
+925 M
-936 TVSLTETDAPVDVT
+936 
-950 LIITDDEEQP
+950 
-960 TDPPKTETPVVT
+960 
-972 LLLTPQ
+972 
-978 MISEDEGVSTVTA
+978 
-991 IVSPVSSEAFTV
+991 
-1003 SVSAGAL
+1003 
-1010 SPAIAGDFMLAGTTL
+1010 L

-1036 TVTITAVDNAVDAP
+1036 TVTLTAVDNAVDAP

-1074 ITDEESSPVVT
+1074 ITD
-1085 LMLTP
+1085 
-1090 QMISED
+1090 
-1096 EGVSTVTAMVSPAS
+1096 
-1110 SEAFTVTV
+1110 
-1118 SASAVSPAI
+1118 
-1127 AGDFML
+1127 
-1133 AGTTLSFAANATQST
+1133 
-1148 GTVTITA
+1148 
-1155 VDNAVDAP
+1155 
-1163 DKMVRVSGTVS
+1163 
-1174 LTETDAP
+1174 
-1181 VDVTLIITDD
+1181 D

-1199 KTETPV
+1199 KTESPV
-1205 VTLLLT
+1205 ITLL
-1211 PQMISE
+1211 
-1217 DEGVSTVTAI
+1217 
-1227 VSPVSSE
+1227 
-1234 AFTVSVSAGALSP
+1234 
-1247 AIAGDFMLAGTTLS
+1247 
-1261 FAANATKSTGTVTI
+1261 
-1275 TAVDNAVDAP
+1275 
-1285 DKMVRVSGTV
+1285 
-1295 SLSGADAPVD
+1295 
-1305 VTLIITDEES
+1305 
-1315 SPVVTL
+1315 
-1321 MLTPQMISE
+1321 
-1330 DEGVSTVTAMVSPAS
+1330 
-1345 SEAFT
+1345 
-1350 VTVSASAVSPAVAGD
+1350 
-1365 FMLTGTTLSFAANA
+1365 
-1379 TKSTGG
+1379 
-1385 VTITAVDNA
+1385 
-1394 VDSPDKMVR
+1394 
-1403 VSGTVSLSGADAPVD
+1403 
-1418 VTLIITDEESS
+1418 
-1429 PVVTLMLTPQMISED
+1429 LTPQMISED

-1465 VSTSAISPALA
+1465 VSTSAVSPAVA
-1476 GDFMLTG
+1476 GDFNMAG

-1494 STGGVT
+1494 STGTVT
-1500 ITAVDNAVDSPD
+1500 LTAVDNAVDSPD

-1588 AGDFMLT
+1588 AGDFNMA

-1602 ANATKSTGGVT
+1602 ANATKSTGTVT
-1613 ITAVDNAVDSPDK
+1613 LTAVDNAVDAPDK
-1626 MVRVSGTVSLSGADA
+1626 MVRVSGTVSLSEADE

-1649 TDEESS
+1649 TDEEST

-1686 AFTVTVSASAVSP
+1686 AFTVTVSTSAVSP
-1699 ALAGDFMLTGTTL
+1699 AVAGDFMLAGTTL
-1712 SFAANATKSTGGVTI
+1712 SFAANATKSTGTVTI

-1747 SLSGA
+1747 SSSGA
-1752 DAPVDVTL
+1752 DAPTDVTL
-1760 IITDEESSPVV
+1760 IITDEESTPVVTLLLTPQMISEDEGVSTVTAMVSPASSEAFTVTVSTSAVSPAVAGDFMLAGTTLSFAANATKSTGTVTITAVDNAVDSPDKMVRVSGTVSSSEADAPTDVTLIITDEESPPVV

-1803 TVSASAVSPAVA
+1803 TVSTSAVSPAVA
-1815 GDFMLTG
+1815 GDFML
-1822 TTLSFA
+1822 A
-1828 ANATKSTGGV
+1828 
-1838 TITAVDNAV
+1838 
-1847 DSPDKMVRVSG
+1847 
-1858 TVSLSGADAPV
+1858 
-1869 DVTLIITDEES
+1869 
-1880 SPVVTLMLTPQMISE
+1880 
-1895 DEGVSTVTAMVSPA
+1895 
-1909 SSEAFTVTVS
+1909 
-1919 TSAISPA
+1919 
-1926 VAGDFML
+1926 
-1933 TGTTLSFA
+1933 GTTLSFA

-1967 RVSGTVSLSGA
+1967 RVSGTVSSSEADAPTDVTLIITDEESTPVVTLLLTPQMISEDEGASTVTAMVSPASSEAFTVTVSTSAVSPAVAGDFMLTGTTLSFAANATKSTGAVTITAVDNAVDSPDKMVRVSGIVSLSGADAPVDVTLIITDEESTPVVTLLLTPQMISEDEGVSTVTAMVSPASSEAFTVTVSTSAVSPAVAGDFMLTGTTLSFAANATKSTGAVTITAVDNAVDSPDKMVRVSGTVSSSEADAPTDVTLIITDEESTPVVTLLLTPQMISEDEGASTVTAMVSPASSEAFTVTVSTSAVSPAVAGDFMLTGTTLSFAANATKSTGAVTITAVDNAVDSPDKMVRVSGIVSLSGADAPVDVTLIITDEESTPVVTLLLTPQMISEDEGVSTVTATVSPASSEAFTVTVSTSAVSPAVAGDFMLAGTTLSFAANATKSTGAVTITAVDNAVDSPDKMVRVSGIVSLSGADAPTDVTLIITDEESTPVVTLLLTPQMISEDEGVSTVTAMVSPASSEAFTVTVSVSAVSPAVAGDFMLTGTTLSFAANATKSTGAVTITAVDNAVDSPDKMVRVSGIVSLSGA

-2027 TVSVSALAVSPAVAG
+2027 TVSVSTSAVSPAVAGDFMLAGTTLSFAANATKSTGAVTITAVDNAVDSPDKMVRVSGIVSLSGADAPVDVTLIITDEESTPVVTLLLTPQMISENGGVSTVTATVSPASSEAFTVTVSTSAVSPAVAG

-2054 ANATKSTGT
+2054 ANATKSTGA
-2063 VTLTAVDNAVDA
+2063 VTITAVDNAVDS

-2080 RVSGTVSLSGAD
+2080 RVSGIVSLSGAD

-2170 HGQIEVKPLTD
+2170 RGHIEVKPLTD

-2284 GGLNGG
+2284 GGLNSG

-2303 WNGLNIGHAT
+2303 WNGLSIGHAT

-2426 TGDMTSLSAS
+2426 TGDLTSLSAS
-2436 GAEREDVG
+2436 GTEREDVG

-2591 ITRSTGAPLHGGL
+2591 ITRSMGAPLYGGL

-2653 PEKEYRLGYRMFTR
+2653 QEKEYRLGYRMFTR

-2682 DLRLGWEFQVDCQA
+2682 DFRLGWEFQVDCQA

-2708 RQASSNT
+2708 RQARSNT